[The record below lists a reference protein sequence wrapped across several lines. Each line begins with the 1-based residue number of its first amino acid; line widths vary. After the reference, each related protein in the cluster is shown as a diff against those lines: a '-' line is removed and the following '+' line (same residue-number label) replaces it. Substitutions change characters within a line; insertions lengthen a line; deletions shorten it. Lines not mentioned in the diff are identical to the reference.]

1 MLHIAWV
8 GDSQVVLG
16 KSGTAVKLMDPHK
29 PDREVQLVMNF
40 VMLGRKRLSKFQ
52 TRNESEELRPGSLA

>member
-16 KSGTAVKLMDPHK
+16 KNGAAVKLMDPHK
-29 PDREVQLVMNF
+29 PDREVQLVINF
-40 VMLGRKRLSKFQ
+40 FIYIKYETVVEVLDKQ
-52 TRNESEELRPGSLA
+52 